1 METKLKKKIE
11 SIMLSHINSL
21 KNEPAFPQECVLSS
35 HLLGG
40 FLKEKA
46 QVVYG
51 TFGEHELFHSWLEID
66 DVIVDMTAFQ
76 FLTPKEKKG
85 FYEKATGKEMVSY
98 IAQNQGSVFITKDSP
113 LYQKYIAIFY
123 PETVFQSKNGMTKFD
138 VYLRQMK
145 KQEYYET
152 LSWRESKDRN
162 GISFSN
168 ALERE
173 GKRITRKFVS
183 KWAIVAN

>member
-1 METKLKKKIE
+1 MDAKMKKKIE
-11 SIMLSHINSL
+11 SVMLSHISSL

-40 FLKEKA
+40 YLKEKA

-51 TFGEHELFHSWLEID
+51 TFGEHELFHSWLEIG

-76 FLTPKEKKG
+76 FLTPKESKR

-98 IAQNQGSVFITKDSP
+98 ILNKQGSIFITKDSP
-113 LYQKYIAIFY
+113 LYQKYTAIFY
-123 PETVFQSKNGMTKFD
+123 PETAFQSKDGMTKYD

-145 KQEYYET
+145 KLEFYEAM
-152 LSWRESKDRN
+152 SWRESKDKN
-162 GISFSN
+162 GVSFVN
-168 ALERE
+168 ALNEKE
-173 GKRITRKFVS
+173 KRITRRFFS

>member
-1 METKLKKKIE
+1 MDAKMKKKIE
-11 SIMLSHINSL
+11 SIMLSHISSL
-21 KNEPAFPQECVLSS
+21 KDEPAFPQECVLSS

-40 FLKEKA
+40 YLKGKA

-66 DVIVDMTAFQ
+66 GVIVDMTAFQ

-85 FYEKATGKEMVSY
+85 FYEKATGKEMVAY
-98 IAQNQGSVFITKDSP
+98 ILKKQGSVFITKDESLYEKYTP
-113 LYQKYIAIFY
+113 LFY
-123 PETVFQSKNGMTKFD
+123 PETEFQAKDGMTKFD

-145 KQEYYET
+145 KLETYET
-152 LSWRESKDRN
+152 MCWRKSKDRN
-162 GISFSN
+162 NVSFLN
-168 ALERE
+168 VLNKKE
-173 GKRITRKFVS
+173 KRITRKFFS

>member
-1 METKLKKKIE
+1 MDSKLKKTIE
-11 SIMLSHINSL
+11 RIILPHINSL

-40 FLKEKA
+40 YLKEKA

-51 TFGEHELFHSWLEID
+51 TFGEHELFHSWLEIGE
-66 DVIVDMTAFQ
+66 VIVDMTAFQ
-76 FLTPKEKKG
+76 FLTPKESKH

-98 IAQNQGSVFITKDSP
+98 ILSKQGSIFIPKGSP
-113 LYQKYIAIFY
+113 LYEQYTAIFY
-123 PETVFQSKNGMTKFD
+123 PEPAFHSKAGMTKFD

-145 KQEYYET
+145 KLESYET
-152 LSWRESKDRN
+152 LDWLESKDSN
-162 GISFSN
+162 GISFAN
-168 ALERE
+168 ALNEKE
-173 GKRITRKFVS
+173 KRITRKFFS